1 MDASTLCRSKI
12 LELSILH
19 KTLFIM
25 YAALVTCYYSHFDT
39 SNWHLLGANKKEM
52 LTYNKSFRKKPLE
65 LTVVIVI
72 VHRYSGLYY
81 TTETE

>member
-12 LELSILH
+12 LELSILR

-52 LTYNKSFRKKPLE
+52 LTYKSFRKKPLE
-65 LTVVIVI
+65 LMVVIVI